1 VAAAPVISSS
11 LNEVGKTGTAVNYQ
25 ITSDKLDATYEAS
38 GLPGGLVCSSSGLI
52 SGKPTESGM
61 FFTTLA
67 ATSSGKTG
75 YATLTFQ
82 ISDSLTITSNPS
94 LAALTGK
101 PLTYQVT
108 SDALQATYTTGPL
121 PSGLLLNGSG
131 LIYGTPIVSGTYTTT
146 LYVTNPDGGTGRKTL
161 TIQVADSLSSISSI
175 NNSSTTWTCPANVT
189 AVQVEAWG
197 AGGAGGSAQRVG
209 ASGTVQYGG
218 GGAGG
223 TYAKV
228 TSYPVVPGSTYY
240 INVGTCASNTSS
252 VAGTAIAGGDSWFSS
267 SNSSSGLI
275 LAKGGAG
282 GTNAIGN
289 TTTTA
294 YATGGVGSTSG
305 SIGNVLYAG
314 GSGANGVSGFAGGGG
329 SGAGYATNGVSA
341 TNNVG
346 AVAPA
351 GGGNGGTGPTTGSLS
366 GTNGFAPG
374 GGGAGSRNSS
384 GTVTAV
390 ASGGTGQIILTV
402 QSIAKASQVI
412 TFGLDSATATVGD
425 LPRTLIA
432 TSSSGLT
439 VALTS
444 SDLNVATIT
453 SGNTLNIV
461 GVGTATLT
469 ATQTGDGNY
478 EAAVPVSVV
487 LTVSA
492 GGFSSWNGGN
502 ATMTSPLLLKYALGG
517 ASSSTEVS
525 EATTSSLGASTFTMT
540 AVVRTDDLKLSIV
553 PKATTSLSATWDY
566 LVTTTGKIDG
576 VSQVGVETG
585 CERKIFTV
593 SRASNS
599 KIFMKIEVSYTP

>member
-1 VAAAPVISSS
+1 
-11 LNEVGKTGTAVNYQ
+11 
-25 ITSDKLDATYEAS
+25 
-38 GLPGGLVCSSSGLI
+38 
-52 SGKPTESGM
+52 
-61 FFTTLA
+61 
-67 ATSSGKTG
+67 
-75 YATLTFQ
+75 
-82 ISDSLTITSNPS
+82 
-94 LAALTGK
+94 
-101 PLTYQVT
+101 
-108 SDALQATYTTGPL
+108 
-121 PSGLLLNGSG
+121 
-131 LIYGTPIVSGTYTTT
+131 
-146 LYVTNPDGGTGRKTL
+146 
-161 TIQVADSLSSISSI
+161 
-175 NNSSTTWTCPANVT
+175 VT

-294 YATGGVGSTSG
+294 YATGGTGSTSG

-384 GTVTAV
+384 GTVTAG

-402 QSIAKASQVI
+402 QSIAKASQVV
-412 TFGLDSATATVGD
+412 TFGLDPATATVGD
-425 LPRTLIA
+425 PARTLIA

-439 VALTS
+439 VVLTS
-444 SDLNVATIT
+444 SDPNVATMD
-453 SGNTLNIV
+453 GNTLNIM
-461 GVGTATLT
+461 GTGTTTIT

-478 EAAVPVSVV
+478 EAAMPVSVS

-492 GGFSSWNGGN
+492 GGFASWNGGS
-502 ATMTSPLLLKYALGG
+502 ATMTSPLLLKYAVGG
-517 ASSSTEVS
+517 ASSSTGVS

-540 AVVRTDDLKLSIV
+540 AVVRTDDLKLSII
-553 PKATTSLSATWDY
+553 PKATTSLSDTWDY

-576 VSQVGVETG
+576 VSQAGVGTG
-585 CERKIFTV
+585 WERKIFTV
-593 SRASNS
+593 SRASNT
-599 KIFMKIEVSYTP
+599 KIFMKIEVRYTP